1 MFDERRIEGTLKGV
15 RDVIVYYGSQLD
27 YSQYIKQVN
36 LIIKQLQL
44 LKTRSRD
51 YAELARLENLECKA
65 LMYLN
70 TMNKLQANFEN
81 QR

>member
-1 MFDERRIEGTLKGV
+1 MFDERRIEGELQGI

>member
-1 MFDERRIEGTLKGV
+1 MFDERRIEGELTGI

-27 YSQYIKQVN
+27 YTQYIKQTN
-36 LIIKQLQL
+36 SIIKRLRF
-44 LKTRSRD
+44 LKKRAGD

>member
-1 MFDERRIEGTLKGV
+1 MFDERRIDGTLSGV

-36 LIIKQLQL
+36 SIIKQLQS
-44 LKTRSRD
+44 LKKRASD

>member
-1 MFDERRIEGTLKGV
+1 MLDERRIEGELNGI
-15 RDVIVYYGSQLD
+15 RDVIVYYGSQID

-36 LIIKQLQL
+36 SHIKNIRF
-44 LKTRSRD
+44 LKKRAVD

-70 TMNKLQANFEN
+70 TMNKLQASYEN